1 MDIESARSFI
11 YRNARP
17 LDIARWRFLFENGCR
32 EDVLSCLEAYQNPD
46 GGFGHAL
53 EPDCWN
59 PNSSPMQ
66 TWAASEIIREVSLG
80 DAAHP
85 IIRGMLAYLES
96 TAAFDG
102 HIWAN
107 TIPSNDEHPHAPWW
121 DYSPSR
127 EVTYN
132 PTASLAGFIIK
143 DADHSSALY
152 AAAVRIAKEAYEYF
166 AANQPLDSMHTVSC
180 YVELFEYLRECGAD
194 IGIDIGAFELQ
205 LKEQLKHVLTQD
217 TSVWDKE
224 YVCKP
229 SLFIHSR
236 QSVFYPEYMALC
248 GYECEFISRSQK
260 ADGTWNI
267 TWEWGSYPEQWSISK
282 NWWKSDLIIKNVC
295 FYNAVHL

>member
-1 MDIESARSFI
+1 ME
-11 YRNARP
+11 
-17 LDIARWRFLFENGCR
+17 LF
-32 EDVLSCLEAYQNPD
+32 
-46 GGFGHAL
+46 AL
-53 EPDCWN
+53 P
-59 PNSSPMQ
+59 
-66 TWAASEIIREVSLG
+66 G
-80 DAAHP
+80 
-85 IIRGMLAYLES
+85 
-96 TAAFDG
+96 G
-102 HIWAN
+102 HIQ
-107 TIPSNDEHPHAPWW
+107 PYRKPCGLH
-121 DYSPSR
+121 
-127 EVTYN
+127 
-132 PTASLAGFIIK
+132 IK
-143 DADHSSALY
+143 YADHSSALY

-295 FYNAVHL
+295 FYNAMHL